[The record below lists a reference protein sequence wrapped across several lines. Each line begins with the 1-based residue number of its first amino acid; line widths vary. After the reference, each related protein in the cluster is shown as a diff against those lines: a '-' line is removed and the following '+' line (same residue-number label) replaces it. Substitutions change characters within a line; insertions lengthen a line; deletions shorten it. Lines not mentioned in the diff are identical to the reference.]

1 MEIWIYWLIAA
12 MVLIIIELFTQWI
25 SAFCFAVGSVVA
37 LLFCLADASV
47 PLQIIA
53 LGASALIA
61 FILCGKKLIVLNR
74 HLSHEKHSASN
85 IEAIHGRIGT
95 VVEAI
100 PAGGLGRIKIDG
112 DNWQARNNDKEAAIA
127 IGSTVR
133 VLNNDSII
141 MIVTPVKL

>member
-1 MEIWIYWLIAA
+1 
-12 MVLIIIELFTQWI
+12 
-25 SAFCFAVGSVVA
+25 
-37 LLFCLADASV
+37 
-47 PLQIIA
+47 
-53 LGASALIA
+53 
-61 FILCGKKLIVLNR
+61 
-74 HLSHEKHSASN
+74 
-85 IEAIHGRIGT
+85 

-112 DNWQARNNDKEAAIA
+112 DNWQARNNDKESAIA